1 MTSISK
7 FTSYEPF
14 IKNLPKLESKSKP
27 MKELLLWENKK
38 MELECYYAPFDYIN
52 RDAKII
58 LVGITPGATKMNN
71 SINSARE
78 LILRGENPI
87 NSMKKTKINGS
98 FSGKMRPL
106 AKNILNKTGYHKMLG
121 ISCCSELWT
130 KHNNLVHFCSL
141 LKYPV
146 FFKGGN
152 YNGKPDPFKVS
163 ELKEMLYD
171 EFINDLALINKDA
184 MLVPFGDFVAN
195 VIAELKDQNLIS
207 QRITTNKNGVVSLPH
222 PSGENNE
229 SISLLLKDKYP
240 QLNEYQDYKY
250 REYVADKIKTGDI
263 PQNETT
269 YKKTRATRWE
279 SMLLVSNA
287 YSIN

>member
-1 MTSISK
+1 MTLISK
-7 FTSYEPF
+7 FTLYETS
-14 IKNLPKLESKSKP
+14 IKSSPKLESKSKP
-27 MKELLLWENKK
+27 MKELLLWKNKK

-58 LVGITPGATKMNN
+58 LVGITPGATQMNN
-71 SINSARE
+71 SINSAKE
-78 LILRGENPI
+78 LISSGENPI
-87 NSMKKTKINGS
+87 DSMKKIKIDGS

-106 AKNILNKTGYHKMLG
+106 AKNILNKTGYHKILG
-121 ISCCSELWT
+121 ITCCSELWN
-130 KHNNLVHFCSL
+130 KHNDLVQFCSL

-184 MLVPFGDFVAN
+184 ILVPFGNFVAN
-195 VIAELKDQNLIS
+195 VIAELKGQGLIS
-207 QRITTNKNGVVSLPH
+207 QRITTNKYGIVSLPH

-229 SISLLLKDKYP
+229 SISLLLKDKYLP
-240 QLNEYQDYKY
+240 LNE
-250 REYVADKIKTGDI
+250 
-263 PQNETT
+263 
-269 YKKTRATRWE
+269 
-279 SMLLVSNA
+279 
-287 YSIN
+287 